1 MSTDVFEFQ
10 SLGCLLPS
18 PMLIRLS
25 PSILEFQRICAIYV
39 FKIDFLIFSF
49 FLHLYPAV
57 CYSVQPSA
65 SESQWTM

>member
-25 PSILEFQRICAIYV
+25 PSMLNFREFVQSMCLNR
-39 FKIDFLIFSF
+39 FPDF